1 MEDAPVTCDII
12 FINDTFLF
20 DSVCQTIVTQLKVRE
35 YVRRKGKTNIKEND
49 QAALVEVEG
58 HQWLL

>member
-1 MEDAPVTCDII
+1 MEDAPVMCDII

-35 YVRRKGKTNIKEND
+35 CVKRKGKTNIKEND

-58 HQWLL
+58 HQ